1 MTHRSCWLALAFVA
15 GCHTSSSE
23 GAGAHG
29 ATSSSVAVA
38 SPTPPSSA
46 AATATATTA
55 AAAPTPQPPGEP
67 GVLRLA
73 SGATLAMPQEA
84 RASELKN
91 AAQRLPGVVKAAHK
105 YELGGEKR
113 LLLVNE
119 MDREGLA
126 CDAVL
131 DRELTRANK
140 AQADTDE
147 QKRALRQVKGI
158 TELKLGEHRA
168 LYAVSANRAP
178 TPGGGATDTS
188 KPMMGVATLMMC
200 QNDDYVVIMHAT
212 DQTVSA
218 EDTKKMLVTLAAS
231 YKPAG

>member
-1 MTHRSCWLALAFVA
+1 MTHRSHWLALVLLA
-15 GCHTSSSE
+15 GCQTSSSE

-29 ATSSSVAVA
+29 ATSSSVAA
-38 SPTPPSSA
+38 TSPTTSTTA
-46 AATATATTA
+46 AATATTTA
-55 AAAPTPQPPGEP
+55 PPPVQPAGEP
-67 GVLRLA
+67 GVLKLA
-73 SGATLAMPQEA
+73 SGATLAMPAEA
-84 RASELKN
+84 KASELKN

-105 YELGGEKR
+105 YELGGDKR

-131 DRELTRANK
+131 DRELARANE
-140 AQADTDE
+140 AQADTDA

-178 TPGGGATDTS
+178 SPGGGATDTS

-200 QNDDYVVIMHAT
+200 QNEDYVVIMHAT
-212 DQTVSA
+212 DQNVAA
-218 EDTKKMLVTLAAS
+218 EDTKKMLVALASS